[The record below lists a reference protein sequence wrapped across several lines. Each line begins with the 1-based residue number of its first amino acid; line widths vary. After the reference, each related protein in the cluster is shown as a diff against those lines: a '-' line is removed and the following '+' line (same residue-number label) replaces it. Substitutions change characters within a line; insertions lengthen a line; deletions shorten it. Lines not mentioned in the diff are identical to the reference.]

1 MSLNKSKEWPVENL
15 EVMLKME
22 KKLVTTKRGSCDQF
36 LVKIKFS
43 KPGEV
48 ESVSRLLVLVAGL
61 FTFEV
66 PDVSSDMNS
75 RNMIRNKVEI
85 TTSKHMSNG
94 ALYVLL

>member
-1 MSLNKSKEWPVENL
+1 MKNSEDKLKINKKFET
-15 EVMLKME
+15 MKI
-22 KKLVTTKRGSCDQF
+22 GSCDQF